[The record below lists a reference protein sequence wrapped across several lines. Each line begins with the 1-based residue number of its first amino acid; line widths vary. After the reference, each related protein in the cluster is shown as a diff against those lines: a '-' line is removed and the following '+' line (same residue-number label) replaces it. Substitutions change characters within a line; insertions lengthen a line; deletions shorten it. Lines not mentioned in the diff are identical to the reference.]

1 MTDKSQRALFSK
13 EIFKAQTTFLQ
24 KIFGRIEWKIAVKA
38 GIAASMSLFFGLGF
52 SKLLSRPDSLV
63 SGAWCVMSTFV
74 VLQAHLGG
82 TYRAAGVR
90 ALGVLVG
97 SLMGGFFTS
106 IFGSTVF
113 SLGISVVLTVAIC
126 SMLNLKESIR
136 IACLSLSIVMILWGL
151 RPSISPWMFGLFRF
165 LDSCLGILIAVVVA
179 HALWPTEAT
188 QKIRFHIAKTLVALG
203 RLYRQVVSIKS
214 PPDNQE
220 RLYRRSVREVNKLQR
235 ENRQYLEE
243 SKLELLTK
251 TSSTED
257 WALLIDQLENIYES
271 IAILRNFNQSNVAKM
286 LDDPLT
292 EKLNAVIEETALSF
306 QELSRLLETGESGE
320 TLRDL
325 RSAVEG
331 LSEELHRFRSTR
343 RTRKFN
349 FRDVENYFVFFY
361 NLRSIVEE
369 MVKMEEKIQT
379 LNLEPR

>member
-1 MTDKSQRALFSK
+1 VTDKSQRVLFSK
-13 EIFKAQTTFLQ
+13 EIFKAQTSYLQ
-24 KIFGRIEWKIAVKA
+24 QIFGRIEWKIAVKA

-82 TYRAAGVR
+82 TYRAAGIR

-97 SLMGGFFTS
+97 SLMGGLFTS

-113 SLGISVVLTVAIC
+113 TLGISVFLTVVIC
-126 SMLNLKESIR
+126 SMLNLKQSIR
-136 IACLSLSIVMILWGL
+136 IACLSLSVVMILWGL
-151 RPSISPWMFGLFRF
+151 RPEVSPWTFGLFRF

-188 QKIRFHIAKTLVALG
+188 QKIRFHIAKTLVTLG
-203 RLYRQVVSIKS
+203 RLYRQVVSLKVLPENHQKQYS
-214 PPDNQE
+214 
-220 RLYRRSVREVNKLQR
+220 RLVREVNKLQR

-271 IAILRNFNQSNVAKM
+271 IAILRNFNQSNVASM
-286 LDDPLT
+286 LDEPLN
-292 EKLNAVIEETALSF
+292 EKVSGVIDATVLSF

-320 TLRDL
+320 TLREL
-325 RSAVEG
+325 RAAVED

-369 MVKMEEKIQT
+369 MVKMEEKILT
-379 LNLEPR
+379 LNFEPR